1 MQRCISASRECSAF
15 IYTTAFTFPKTGL
28 RMLTPHSYV
37 VNRMPPLNT
46 VRPSLILESFHS
58 RCSLAALAAGLDS
71 VEWLSSQSSHDTRH
85 TSVGEIGDNSLWD
98 LLLGLVVFQNVVRAH
113 SKRSGTRLLQ
123 CCSSKATVKT
133 QDAVFL
139 PDSRHRVRRASESSL
154 IPRVVYQRSLHTLGG
169 RDCKK
174 TCDDT
179 AHHAGPKTP

>member
-1 MQRCISASRECSAF
+1 MFRLHLHHRLHLSENGIKDADSPLVCREQDAATEYSAPKPHTGASPEAF
-15 IYTTAFTFPKTGL
+15 DAIVG
-28 RMLTPHSYV
+28 
-37 VNRMPPLNT
+37 
-46 VRPSLILESFHS
+46 
-58 RCSLAALAAGLDS
+58 LAALAAGLDC